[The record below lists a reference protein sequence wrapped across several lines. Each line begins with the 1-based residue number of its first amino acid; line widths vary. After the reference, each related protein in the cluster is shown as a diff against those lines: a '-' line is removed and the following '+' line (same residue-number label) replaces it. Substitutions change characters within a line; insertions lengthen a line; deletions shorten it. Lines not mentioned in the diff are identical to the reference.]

1 TSAASLSGVICA
13 YNQKPGGLPMAY
25 DETTAARVRKAL
37 AGRRDVIEKKLM
49 GGLCFMTK
57 GGMCCSVSS
66 KGDLLVR
73 VEIESM
79 DRVLLEP
86 HVKPMEMGGRVMR
99 GFVRVAP
106 EGYRPDTALKKW
118 VDRGVV
124 AADALPTKVKR
135 RKTKRAAPK
144 KKS

>member
-1 TSAASLSGVICA
+1 M
-13 YNQKPGGLPMAY
+13 PY

-37 AGRRDVIEKKLM
+37 AGQHDVVEKKLM

-57 GGMCCSVSS
+57 GGMCCSVSG
-66 KGDLLVR
+66 KGGLLVR
-73 VEIESM
+73 VDIEAM

-106 EGYRPDTALKKW
+106 EGYRTEVALRKW
-118 VDRGVV
+118 IDRGVI
-124 AADALPTKVKR
+124 AAAARPAKT
-135 RKTKRAAPK
+135 TKRTAKRAK
-144 KKS
+144 K